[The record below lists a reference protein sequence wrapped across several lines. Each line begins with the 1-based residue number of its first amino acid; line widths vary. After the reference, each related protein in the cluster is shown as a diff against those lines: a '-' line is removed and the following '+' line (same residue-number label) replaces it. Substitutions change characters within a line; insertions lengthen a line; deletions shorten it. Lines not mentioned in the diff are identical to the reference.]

1 MFIWIVLISL
11 IVIGLALII
20 IEVIFVPGTTI
31 VGLFGLVC
39 LAAGIWI
46 SFGQFGA
53 GVGWAVTAIS
63 AVSAGGLTIYSF
75 RAGAW
80 KKFALN
86 QTIDSKVNQD
96 SPIPVDIGSR
106 GIAMSS
112 LRPMGK
118 ADFNGKEIE
127 VSTLGDFV
135 DTHTKV
141 QVIKIQNR
149 KVFVEPIN

>member
-1 MFIWIVLISL
+1 MFLWIVLISL

-46 SFGQFGA
+46 SFVQFGT
-53 GVGWAVTAIS
+53 GTGWLVTTIS
-63 AVSAGGLTIYSF
+63 AISAGGLTIYSF

-86 QTIDSKVNQD
+86 KTIDSKVND
-96 SPIPVDIGSR
+96 DKPLPVDIGSQ
-106 GIAMSS
+106 GIARSS

-118 ADFNGKEIE
+118 AEFDGKEIE
-127 VSTLGDFV
+127 VSTFGDFV
-135 DTHTKV
+135 ETHTKIR
-141 QVIKIQNR
+141 VIKIDNR